1 MKPMSTSGTSLICRI
16 SRWLGE
22 VWRGFTT
29 GLDRHRLL
37 WLVLWVASMLS
48 IADIP
53 AGITF
58 RIPSCLQVG
67 YIICVGAF
75 KGSVSLAL
83 CLLCLRWKCMR
94 VPVYVA
100 VGIYVALAVVNFAS
114 YRFFGFG
121 ITRRMISIVMQ
132 TNPGEA
138 AEFVGYAGSLAASSV
153 LSWRFALE
161 VLFMV
166 VAAIAVRRL
175 PKTIFSRSVQAAG
188 CVGIVMAASFAI
200 VFSSGRTAHLLS
212 LRIAKYGSE
221 TYRDLREFERLKD
234 DLPPLP
240 DAASAGS
247 CHRAATVVVVIG
259 ESASRGHWQAYGYPL
274 PTTPQVS
281 AMADSLYI
289 FTDVIGSSS
298 STSLNLENILTLS
311 TDDMPEGSALH
322 SPRLIDIFNKAG
334 YSIWWLS
341 NQERSGLVSNMSGVL
356 VSKADVVRYVG
367 AESSEDVLTSRYDE
381 ALLPHLRRALGDTAR
396 RKMIFVHLMGSHV
409 LYTSRYPGSATV
421 FTAGDVLKMPGGRS
435 HTGDEAA
442 TIAEYDNSIRYTDSL
457 LGEMLRAVARQP
469 EPAVLIYFSDHGV
482 NVYDIDGIHGRGERF
497 VEVPALIYANAPYR
511 VANPDMVSTLDSALT
526 LPLTTAD
533 IAHPLM
539 TLTGTTY
546 SGYDPT
552 RDFLSQKYVKRHR
565 YVDFRPWSFEGR

>member
-1 MKPMSTSGTSLICRI
+1 MRPMSTSCVSFIHRI
-16 SRWLGE
+16 SRWLRE

-48 IADIP
+48 MADIP

-75 KGSVSLAL
+75 KGSALLAL
-83 CLLCLRWKCMR
+83 CLLCMRWKWMK

-132 TNPGEA
+132 TNPAEA
-138 AEFVGYAGSLAASSV
+138 AEFAGYAGSLAASSV
-153 LSWRFALE
+153 LSWGFAAA
-161 VLFMV
+161 VLLAVAAVV
-166 VAAIAVRRL
+166 VARRL
-175 PKTIFSRSVQAAG
+175 SRKVFTYSVLTAG
-188 CVGIVMAASFAI
+188 GVGMVMAVSFAAA
-200 VFSSGRTAHLLS
+200 FSSGRTAHLLS
-212 LRIAKYGSE
+212 LRIVKYGRE

-234 DLPPLP
+234 TLAPLP
-240 DAASAGS
+240 DAASVGS
-247 CHRAATVVVVIG
+247 TCRAATVVVVIG

-274 PTTPQVS
+274 PSTPQVS
-281 AMADSLYI
+281 AMADSLFI

-311 TDDMPEGSALH
+311 TDDMPEGSALK
-322 SPRLIDIFNKAG
+322 SPRVIDIFNKAG
-334 YSIWWLS
+334 YSTWWLS

-381 ALLPHLRRALGDTAR
+381 ALLPHLRRALGDTVR

-421 FTAGDVLKMPGGRS
+421 FTADDVMKMPGDRS
-435 HTGDEAA
+435 HSWEEAA

-511 VANPDMVSTLDSALT
+511 VANPDMVSALDSALT
-526 LPLTTAD
+526 LPVTTAD
-533 IAHPLM
+533 LAHPLM

-546 SGYDPT
+546 SCYDPT
-552 RDFLSQKYVKRHR
+552 RDFLSPQYVKRHR
-565 YVDFRPWSFEGR
+565 YVDLRPWTFGK